1 MIMIQFTEQECR
13 YLIDELRI
21 KVPRDQDER
30 MMISDI
36 MNKLGMNLLKD
47 ALDALKE
54 NIDDEDD

>member
-1 MIMIQFTEQECR
+1 MIQFTEQECR

-36 MNKLGMNLLKD
+36 MNKLGLNLLKNTFG
-47 ALDALKE
+47 E
-54 NIDDEDD
+54 NINDEDDL

>member
-1 MIMIQFTEQECR
+1 MIQFTEQECH

-36 MNKLGMNLLKD
+36 MNKLGMNLLKG
-47 ALDALKE
+47 ALEED
-54 NIDDEDD
+54 IDDEDD

>member
-1 MIMIQFTEQECR
+1 MIQFTEQECH